1 MHCRGGHGRTGTFV
15 TILARMLQLFH
26 GTESTISLAETLL
39 ALRNQRAHLC
49 ETEEQ
54 FCFAME
60 LTRSNMARALI
71 DAIKNNQQ

>member
-1 MHCRGGHGRTGTFV
+1 
-15 TILARMLQLFH
+15 MLQLFH

-60 LTRSNMARALI
+60 LTRSNVARALI